1 MSWFHSI
8 LGLDKTEAEK
18 AAAADAQLRAMNEAR
33 AAELGAAWKAQV
45 DRNYQTQATFGYDAQ
60 KREVNIAFKEGLD
73 DGAKGI
79 TGFVS
84 GVFSLVGRAL
94 GSVLLGI
101 PAWAWLLVGVAVW
114 FYLGTP
120 GLNRI
125 KQKFNL

>member
-8 LGLDKTEAEK
+8 LGLDKTEADK
-18 AAAADAQLRAMNEAR
+18 AAAADARLRAMNEAR
-33 AAELGAAWKAQV
+33 AAELGAEWKAQV
-45 DRNYQTQATFGYDAQ
+45 DRNYETQAVFGYDAQ

-79 TGFVS
+79 TGFIS
-84 GVFSLVGRAL
+84 GVFSFVGKAL
-94 GSVLLGI
+94 GAVLLGI
-101 PAWAWLLVGVAVW
+101 PAWAWLLVGVGVW